1 MDEVTTGTQ
10 RAPALPRA
18 IGITDLDLHPANTR
32 PDGDVRTNRKVDP
45 SKINTLQA
53 KKGKMG

>member
-1 MDEVTTGTQ
+1 MAEVTTGTQ

-18 IGITDLDLHPANTR
+18 IGITHTR
-32 PDGDVRTNRKVDP
+32 PDGDVATNRKVDP

-53 KKGKMG
+53 KKGNMG